1 MGIFSTLFAKQTQS
15 SPAVE
20 LKMPTATL
28 ETEASVATSELTAVP
43 VPALAPEPELTLAV
57 EPLAEKVSVPVTSA
71 PVVDMSKV
79 RAQAEGI
86 VQNVVDELPSFITVA
101 VVERASGNILA
112 GKWAGN
118 SGGAVEVAAANAEIV
133 RQTYQAIEAL
143 QLGPDEQLEDI
154 LVMLR
159 YQLHLL
165 RVLPQVDWLLY
176 LAVRTQDSNLGLAR
190 MVLRNQTA

>member
-86 VQNVVDELPSFITVA
+86 VQNVVDELPNFITVA

>member
-28 ETEASVATSELTAVP
+28 ETEASVATSELTAEP
-43 VPALAPEPELTLAV
+43 APALAPEPELTLAV
-57 EPLAEKVSVPVTSA
+57 EPLVEKVSVPVPSA

-86 VQNVVDELPSFITVA
+86 VQNVVDELPNFITVA

>member
-28 ETEASVATSELTAVP
+28 ETEASVATSELTAEP
-43 VPALAPEPELTLAV
+43 APALAPEPELTLAV
-57 EPLAEKVSVPVTSA
+57 EPLVEKVSVPVTSA

-86 VQNVVDELPSFITVA
+86 VQNVVDELPNFITVA

>member
-20 LKMPTATL
+20 LRMPTATL
-28 ETEASVATSELTAVP
+28 EAEASVATSELTAVP

-71 PVVDMSKV
+71 PVVDISKV

-86 VQNVVDELPSFITVA
+86 VQNVVDELPNFITVA